1 MKFPAGTDGGTI
13 SNPQDEGFVR
23 ELMSFVGA
31 IEIETNSGHGFI
43 LADKGRLIAAYFR
56 SETGA
61 FTGRDALSHMTMDS
75 DGMEGQTFSLRKYN
89 PAELSLALRISREEN
104 LFIAGE
110 EPEPPQ
116 AESPPVEPAVPQ
128 PPAPV
133 KTAPAASV
141 PQDLLDETRLKKI
154 INQPGVIAVSAFF
167 EGFPV
172 QSIGEEDFEHVAAS
186 AEDFWRAG
194 LKIAQEM
201 KIGSLDQLILET
213 AQNKFIIAPCGDL
226 YLCILTT
233 ADAQLGLIRVVL
245 KSIQKEITG

>member
-13 SNPQDEGFVR
+13 SNPQDEGFIR
-23 ELMSFVGA
+23 ELMSFIGA
-31 IEIETNSGHGFI
+31 IEIETGSGHGFI
-43 LADKGRLIAAYFR
+43 LTEKGKLISAYF
-56 SETGA
+56 SSDQGTFKGKE
-61 FTGRDALSHMTMDS
+61 ALSHMTMDS
-75 DGMEGQTFSLRKYN
+75 DGSEEQTFSLRKYN
-89 PAELSLALRISREEN
+89 PSEFSLAVRISGEEN
-104 LFIAGE
+104 LLLSDAPVDLPQE
-110 EPEPPQ
+110 TPAAVPVHSATPET
-116 AESPPVEPAVPQ
+116 PVKTTPSPAVP
-128 PPAPV
+128 
-133 KTAPAASV
+133 S
-141 PQDLLDETRLKKI
+141 DLLDETRLRKI
-154 INQPGVIAVSAFF
+154 ISQPGVIAVSAFF

-172 QSIGEEDFEHVAAS
+172 QSIGDEDFEHVAAS

-201 KIGSLDQLILET
+201 KIGNLDQLILET